1 CCASRPALKSWCV
14 TLAAVTQTTTYAR
27 PSPGPSVICERCSHR
42 SLPSCSVAALW
53 WGAKVIGVVGS
64 SKMRKLRSRWFGV
77 GSESPRAKPERA
89 QRFEQAD
96 RVVVEAFADLHEAR
110 HLRSK
115 FPAMSRGALQQFER
129 KAWNRLIDYLI
140 RLPPSDD

>member
-1 CCASRPALKSWCV
+1 L
-14 TLAAVTQTTTYAR
+14 
-27 PSPGPSVICERCSHR
+27 
-42 SLPSCSVAALW
+42 
-53 WGAKVIGVVGS
+53 
-64 SKMRKLRSRWFGV
+64 RKLHCGADAEPQLERTVMAWFGV
-77 GSESPRAKPERA
+77 GSGSPRAKPERA

-129 KAWNRLIDYLI
+129 KAWNRLIDYLV
-140 RLPPSDD
+140 RLPPLSHD